1 MLNKERIYALA
12 REVGFS
18 LCGVAKCRYLDVSH
32 RRFDQWLTRGD
43 GDGLEYMQRNI
54 EKRFDPSQFVEGA
67 KTVIV
72 CALNYRNPI
81 TNGYAAEAH
90 CKIASY
96 ACTIDY
102 HHTIK
107 AMLHEMFAR
116 LREESPQLVGRAFVD
131 SAPLAEKS
139 WAVEAGLGWIGRQSL
154 LVTREFGT
162 TVLLGELVLC
172 DECDSYDEP
181 FVGDGCGECRRC
193 IDACPNCAIGDDRT
207 IDSRRCISRL
217 TIERGESIPADCRL
231 NGWIFGC
238 EECQNVCPYNH
249 AKPTA
254 THSAIA
260 PTFDPREIAPVQWQT
275 MSDEEF
281 AERFGR
287 TPMARSGRERMVRAA
302 QFSSEKEFDA
312 ER

>member
-1 MLNKERIYALA
+1 MLNKERIHQLA

-32 RRFDQWLTRGD
+32 RRFDDWTARGNS
-43 GDGLEYMQRNI
+43 DGLDYMSRNI
-54 EKRFDPSQFVEGA
+54 AKRFDPSQLVEGA
-67 KTVIV
+67 KTIIV

-81 TNGYAAEAH
+81 TDGYAEKARG
-90 CKIASY
+90 KIASY
-96 ACTIDY
+96 ACTTDY
-102 HHTIK
+102 HYTIK
-107 AMLHEMFAR
+107 SMLMTILAR
-116 LREESPQLVGRAFVD
+116 LREENPQLGGRAFVD

-172 DECDSYDEP
+172 DEADSYDEP
-181 FVGDGCGECRRC
+181 FAGDGCGTCRRC
-193 IDACPNCAIGDDRT
+193 IDACPNCAIGGDRT

-217 TIERGESIPADCRL
+217 TIEHEASMPSDCTL
-231 NGWIFGC
+231 NGWLFGC

-249 AKPTA
+249 SKPLA
-254 THSAIA
+254 THSEIT
-260 PTFDPREIAPVQWQT
+260 PKFDPREISIAEWQA

-287 TPMARSGRERMVRAA
+287 TPMARSGRERIVCAIEL
-302 QFSSEKEFDA
+302 SE
-312 ER
+312 